1 MVLVN
6 FNLSIQFHY
15 FLLKAFNNLLLF
27 FLYFQ
32 KLFILRAHTLPP
44 FLGLFFFFALF
55 ASFLILFVTLLRI
68 IFRFLNLGY
77 HLKAPIT
84 ISLRFCCLQLF
95 FGDGIIKGFRGFSG
109 FIDTNI
115 SAFLV
120 MTFDKLLLF
129 LQVSSFTGR
138 WLVVMVALSR

>member
-15 FLLKAFNNLLLF
+15 FLLKAFNDLLLF

-32 KLFILRAHTLPP
+32 KLFILRAHTFPP
-44 FLGLFFFFALF
+44 FLGLLFFFALF
-55 ASFLILFVTLLRI
+55 ASFLILFVTLLYM
-68 IFRFLNLGY
+68 IFRFLTLGY

-84 ISLRFCCLQLF
+84 ISLRFFCLQLF

-129 LQVSSFTGR
+129 LQVCSFTGR